1 MGVALRKARNPSRLQ
16 QFALN
21 GRAKKPTL
29 SWLSARRIDGRR
41 PGESEFSRLL
51 DFPLC
56 GAPVAD
62 HSFPVTAG
70 PAIFLEEFDG

>member
-1 MGVALRKARNPSRLQ
+1 
-16 QFALN
+16 
-21 GRAKKPTL
+21 
-29 SWLSARRIDGRR
+29 
-41 PGESEFSRLL
+41 L